1 MEEQQLLTQFI
12 EEDYQRHRRELEA
25 AEESGRASL
34 NRLAGGGKNG
44 RKNEP
49 NSSRK

>member
-25 AEESGRASL
+25 SEESGRASS
-34 NRLAGGGKNG
+34 NKLAGGGRNG
-44 RKNEP
+44 QKNEP
-49 NSSRK
+49 NPSRE